1 MNELHMHPVVME
13 HMMKQNYES
22 RLREA
27 EMRRLLKHI
36 PSSRSGLQHRVARQL
51 GHLLVQLGSRL
62 QEKQR
67 PVL

>member
-13 HMMKQNYES
+13 HMMKQNHES
-22 RLREA
+22 MLRQA
-27 EMRRLLKHI
+27 EVRQLLKHV
-36 PSSRSGLQHRVARQL
+36 PSSRPSLQHRAARQL

>member
-13 HMMKQNYES
+13 HMAKQNYES
-22 RLREA
+22 MLREA
-27 EMRRLLKHI
+27 EMRQLLKHV
-36 PSSRSGLQHRVARQL
+36 PSSRSGLQHRAARRL